1 MEGTLSVTSA
11 SQHSLVV
18 ASGCPSSR
26 RAVHRR
32 VFSSGR
38 HTALSERGSLRR
50 QRSLLLAL
58 VVFLRFKSNSSP
70 QVTHS
75 SEWGQLGINDICHVF
90 HSSSPHQEELVNA
103 SVEAMRQ
110 EVAYFA

>member
-18 ASGCPSSR
+18 ASGCPSCC
-26 RAVHRR
+26 RAAHRR

-38 HTALSERGSLRR
+38 HTASSERGSLRR

-58 VVFLRFKSNSSP
+58 VFLRFKSNSSP